1 MTKIGISDHLSALFR
16 GLFGLIQRPE
26 MIAGHILETF
36 TDWGKSR
43 RWWQFFVGVP
53 VLIGSCFVFST
64 VLFAAFRSS
73 SSIVHDAFVEAD
85 KRIPQTEIE
94 RLAFDEHYIRTK
106 IRERP
111 DPDLQTDDD
120 SDDGYG
126 LKRSTLKLN
135 RELVTSDKFLAVDV
149 LLHRALWAKPD
160 SSQAKYRLAL
170 LTSINNRIDEHL
182 AKADGLMTELSSKEN
197 DANSQ
202 AHAWLAALLLGKNS
216 DNQQIELADLEK
228 HLASAA
234 RWKSVDAELL
244 RYYSEVCIK
253 NGNLDKALMIAKQ
266 AAESRVERNLDYA
279 KICKALGPKHETE
292 MLRAAA
298 AAEAA
303 FQMKRGTA
311 AETDFDRLCL
321 AEVLIVQDRLD
332 AAIEVLKERLDDPSD
347 DHKRIRLGLAGLYID
362 AFIKANVETL
372 KKIPLR
378 VASGSSS
385 KGTDDSEPI
394 GRIPTIDWD
403 FLQQAAKLDNDNP
416 TIGEVIAIYFRKY
429 NVPLPTDL
437 KEVLTYQLNSDIASN
452 VARQALADL
461 YVLNNNIPKAR
472 SEWEKILSKDP
483 YFIEALNNLAIFL
496 SRESPP
502 QIERALEYSTRAY
515 QSQPN
520 NAEIADTHGE
530 VLMVAQQY
538 VDAIALLERAI
549 RIDPTRINS
558 RKRLMECYLR
568 LGMNE
573 MAIEQDSRIRE
584 MESQLE
590 AARLLEE
597 ENRKKA
603 ILKEKEEGAKSLD
616 RTAPIEKP
624 DKAPTDNPPTDDT
637 KKEAAKKDSPKNESA
652 KKDSVKSDSVK
663 KESAKK
669 GKAAP

>member
-1 MTKIGISDHLSALFR
+1 MTKISVSDHLSALFR
-16 GLFGLIQRPE
+16 ELFGLLQRPE

-36 TDWGKSR
+36 NDWRKSR
-43 RWWQFFVGVP
+43 NWWQFFVGLP
-53 VLIGSCFVFST
+53 VLIGSGFIFST
-64 VLFAAFRSS
+64 VLFAAFRNSS
-73 SSIVHDAFVEAD
+73 SVVHDAFVEAD

-94 RLAFDEHYIRTK
+94 KLAFDEHYIRTK

-111 DPDLQTDDD
+111 DPDLQVDEDA
-120 SDDGYG
+120 DDGYG

-135 RELVTSDKFLAVDV
+135 HELVTSDKFLGVDV

-170 LTSINNRIDEHL
+170 ITSINSKIDEPL
-182 AKADGLMTELSSKEN
+182 AKANALMTELASKEN
-197 DANSQ
+197 DANAQ
-202 AHAWLAALLLGKNS
+202 AHAWLAAVLLGKNS
-216 DNQQIELADLEK
+216 NNEPIELAELEK
-228 HLASAA
+228 HLAIASK
-234 RWKSVDAELL
+234 WKSVDAELL

-253 NGNLDKALMIAKQ
+253 NGNLDKALIIAKQ

-279 KICKALGPKHETE
+279 KICKALGPKHQTE
-292 MLRAAA
+292 MFRAAA

-321 AEVLIVQDRLD
+321 AEVLIIQDRLD

-347 DHKRIRLGLAGLYID
+347 DHKRIRLGLAGLYVD
-362 AFIKANVETL
+362 AFIKANEETF

-378 VASGSSS
+378 TTSSGAKSADANAPM
-385 KGTDDSEPI
+385 T
-394 GRIPTIDWD
+394 RIPSVEWD

-429 NVPLPTDL
+429 DILLPTDL
-437 KEVLTYQLNSDIASN
+437 KEVLTYQLNSDIASTI
-452 VARQALADL
+452 ARQALADL
-461 YVLNNNIPKAR
+461 YVLNNNIPRAR
-472 SEWEKILSKDP
+472 SEWEKILRIDP
-483 YFIEALNNLAIFL
+483 NFIEALNNLAIFL

-515 QSQPN
+515 RLQPN

-549 RIDPTRINS
+549 RLDPTRINS

-573 MAIEQDSRIRE
+573 MAIEQDGRIRD
-584 MESQLE
+584 MEAQREETRRLELE
-590 AARLLEE
+590 AAKL
-597 ENRKKA
+597 A
-603 ILKEKEEGAKSLD
+603 IEKEKEEQAMSLD
-616 RTAPIEKP
+616 RPVP
-624 DKAPTDNPPTDDT
+624 DKKEDSPKEDSPKEGSPKKDDT
-637 KKEAAKKDSPKNESA
+637 KEGNAKKDNPAKSKNSR
-652 KKDSVKSDSVK
+652 
-663 KESAKK
+663 
-669 GKAAP
+669 